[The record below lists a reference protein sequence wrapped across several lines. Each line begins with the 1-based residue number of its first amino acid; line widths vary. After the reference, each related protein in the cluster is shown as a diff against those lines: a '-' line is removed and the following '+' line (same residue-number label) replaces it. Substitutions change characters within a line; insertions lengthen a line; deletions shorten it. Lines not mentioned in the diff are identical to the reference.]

1 MEIDHTCRISAV
13 LVRTVKGLG
22 RLPLPLLHAVG
33 GCLGRLAYVCSAG
46 LRRKTR
52 NNLKTAGLYSRRLA
66 WSSAAAAGK
75 AAIESAYVWFRPDAD
90 LLARRGHEA
99 MTRLAQE
106 TLARQAAGDNRGL
119 IILTPHI
126 GCFEMGARAYGLT
139 APITVLYKAPRHPVM
154 HRLLRAGR
162 SQTGVTPVP
171 ADTSGVRALLR
182 ALKRGEAVGI
192 LPDQVPSAGDGL
204 WADFFGRPAFT
215 MTLPLRLAQK
225 TGARVCLMAVWRQAD
240 GRGWEVEVEDLE
252 GSPDPA
258 TLNARIEALVR
269 RRPEQYVWNYNRYK
283 VPAGMTPPVRNP
295 EVNMAMGCIPPV
307 HPESGG

>member
-1 MEIDHTCRISAV
+1 M
-13 LVRTVKGLG
+13 
-22 RLPLPLLHAVG
+22 
-33 GCLGRLAYVCSAG
+33 
-46 LRRKTR
+46 
-52 NNLKTAGLYSRRLA
+52 
-66 WSSAAAAGK
+66 
-75 AAIESAYVWFRPDAD
+75 
-90 LLARRGHEA
+90 
-99 MTRLAQE
+99 
-106 TLARQAAGDNRGL
+106 
-119 IILTPHI
+119 
-126 GCFEMGARAYGLT
+126 
-139 APITVLYKAPRHPVM
+139 LYKAPRHPAM
-154 HRLLRAGR
+154 HRLLRVGR

-240 GRGWEVEVEDLE
+240 GQGWEVEVEDLE
-252 GSPDPA
+252 GLPDPA

-283 VPAGMTPPVRNP
+283 VPAGMTPPARNP